1 MRRQSLF
8 YCPFYS
14 LHGTTST
21 FCRNSCSYSYC
32 FGTSMSKAGSVSRK
46 YALLE
51 RLILILHLGLDTAP
65 CPFSIVYYCSVF
77 PHRKEAKEQGLV
89 LINAFLNAEES
100 RSLELLLGKW
110 FDLPPELHKKSF
122 DSFCTCT
129 FWCGLLVNLA
139 FTLLSKLCSES
150 ECTIFAL
157 FSFSRDE
164 NSGVGLI
171 KLEKDIKLVGLT
183 CFFNPAPIFF
193 KPELRYSIWAT

>member
-65 CPFSIVYYCSVF
+65 CPFSVVYYCSVF

-100 RSLELLLGKW
+100 QSLELLLGKW

-157 FSFSRDE
+157 SSFSRDE

>member
-1 MRRQSLF
+1 
-8 YCPFYS
+8 
-14 LHGTTST
+14 
-21 FCRNSCSYSYC
+21 
-32 FGTSMSKAGSVSRK
+32 MSKAGSVSRK

-65 CPFSIVYYCSVF
+65 CPFSVVYYCSVF

-129 FWCGLLVNLA
+129 F
-139 FTLLSKLCSES
+139 
-150 ECTIFAL
+150 
-157 FSFSRDE
+157 
-164 NSGVGLI
+164 
-171 KLEKDIKLVGLT
+171 
-183 CFFNPAPIFF
+183 
-193 KPELRYSIWAT
+193 

>member
-1 MRRQSLF
+1 
-8 YCPFYS
+8 
-14 LHGTTST
+14 
-21 FCRNSCSYSYC
+21 
-32 FGTSMSKAGSVSRK
+32 MSKAGSVSRK

-65 CPFSIVYYCSVF
+65 CPFSVVYYCSVF

-100 RSLELLLGKW
+100 QSLELLLGKW
-110 FDLPPELHKKSF
+110 FDLPPELHRNHSTLFVPARF
-122 DSFCTCT
+122 DVEG
-129 FWCGLLVNLA
+129 CGLLVNLA

-183 CFFNPAPIFF
+183 CFFNPTPIFF